1 MEVHYKICLK
11 SVLVTLLTVLL
22 LAAYAR
28 GESDDSFQDEA
39 YMPSEID
46 LLKIDQENQAD
57 HIWQHWQATP
67 SLGSHVGCR
76 SAIIPTK
83 PIRVDPTPSD
93 FYTFFP
99 VTKQTVIPSQPQTTP
114 FVFHTTRDFTPKP
127 TTRRLTTRPTLWRS
141 TKRRPRTTSRQ
152 RIRVRLNAIGI
163 FIF

>member
-11 SVLVTLLTVLL
+11 SVLVILLTVLL
-22 LAAYAR
+22 LAYAR
-28 GESDDSFQDEA
+28 GESDDYFQDEA
-39 YMPSEID
+39 DMPSEID
-46 LLKIDQENQAD
+46 LLKINQEKQAD
-57 HIWQHWQATP
+57 HIWQATP

-127 TTRRLTTRPTLWRS
+127 TTRRPTTRPTLWRS